1 MWWASGAFQTGGCNG
16 GRLKW
21 VCARMRG
28 MQSKLLPACSRYG
41 AQGFCEELML
51 WIMLCA
57 DAMPDPLC
65 IYASLRHAEAL
76 LHALATFAAP
86 AAVCI
91 APVASCQICS
101 PCAFAHVSD
110 KTVSTHALACPA
122 ARKHGVCVACT
133 CVQPRSLGRPCA
145 CERHVCSC

>member
-1 MWWASGAFQTGGCNG
+1 LSVVGVRCFPTGGCNG

-21 VCARMRG
+21 VCARMRC

-41 AQGFCEELML
+41 TQGFCDELML

-91 APVASCQICS
+91 APVASCQACS
-101 PCAFAHVSD
+101 PCALRMSQ
-110 KTVSTHALACPA
+110 TRQCPRTREA
-122 ARKHGVCVACT
+122 
-133 CVQPRSLGRPCA
+133 CVQLLGCVSAPRWRT
-145 CERHVCSC
+145 SCCVNPIAGGF